1 MDFLDTIFNVKNKE
15 FIECLQYVDRTDD
28 IQLYRT
34 IEKLL
39 YGECKKE
46 FMRDS
51 LQTVHDIGCKM
62 FVESLRTK
70 FFVLSP
76 CDKKIKRKN
85 IKENMIEN
93 YVIKNK
99 KNKQCLN
106 ELNFKIF
113 LKTIPNK
120 NIIVKNG
127 DIVNIIM

>member
-1 MDFLDTIFNVKNKE
+1 MDFLDTIFNIKHKE
-15 FIECLQYVDRTDD
+15 FIECLKYVDRTED

-39 YGECKKE
+39 YGDCTKE
-46 FMRDS
+46 FTKLS
-51 LQTVHDIGCKM
+51 LQTIHDTGCEL
-62 FVESLRTK
+62 FVDSLRNK
-70 FFVLSP
+70 FCVSSP
-76 CDKKIKRKN
+76 CDKKNKRKN

-99 KNKQCLN
+99 KNKQYLN

-127 DIVNIIM
+127 DIVNIVM

>member
-1 MDFLDTIFNVKNKE
+1 MDFLDNIFNVRQKE
-15 FIECLQYVDRTDD
+15 FIECLQYVDRTED

-39 YGECKKE
+39 YGKCNKE
-46 FMRDS
+46 FTRLS
-51 LQTVHDIGCKM
+51 LQTIREIGCEM

-70 FFVLSP
+70 FCVSSP
-76 CDKKIKRKN
+76 CEKKIKRKN